1 MGDKKKKRVVKD
13 ENFIC
18 IFGWMVDPDKLNLSG
33 MELNIYAIIYGF
45 SQTQDQYFTG
55 SLQYLIEWT
64 NSSRRAVINN
74 LNSLVDKGLII
85 KEEVSYN
92 KYRYKAVVQNVH
104 HENDGAECAPDGAEN
119 APDNAK
125 NGAECAPDGAE
136 CAPNNIDNNINIY
149 SSNKRENKTT
159 QIKHKYGEYQNVL
172 LKDNELKTLVVIYGQ
187 EKIDACIKELDEY
200 IEMKGYK
207 AKSHYLAI
215 RKWVIDRVEEIE
227 KKKSLQNSEAK
238 KTQFNNFSQRHDT
251 DFDALE
257 KKMTGGTG

>member
-18 IFGWMVDPDKLNLSG
+18 TFGWMVNPDKLNLSG
-33 MELNIYAIIYGF
+33 MELSIYAIIYGF

-104 HENDGAECAPDGAEN
+104 HENDGAECAPDGAES
-119 APDNAK
+119 
-125 NGAECAPDGAE
+125 
-136 CAPNNIDNNINIY
+136 APNNIDNNINIY
-149 SSNKRENKTT
+149 SSNKREHKTT

-187 EKIDACIKELDEY
+187 EKTDACIKELDEY

-227 KKKSLQNSEAK
+227 KKKSSQNSGAK
-238 KTQFNNFSQRHDT
+238 KTQFNNFSQRDQ
-251 DFDALE
+251 DLSELE
-257 KKMTGGTG
+257 RKMLGG

>member
-13 ENFIC
+13 ENFFVT
-18 IFGWMVDPDKLNLSG
+18 FGWMTNPDGLNLSG
-33 MELNIYAIIYGF
+33 MQEKLYAIIYGF
-45 SQTQDQYFTG
+45 SQTGRNCYDG
-55 SLQYLIEWT
+55 SLQYLADWT
-64 NSSRRAVINN
+64 NSTERSVINN
-74 LNSLVDKGLII
+74 LNALVKKGLLEKI
-85 KEEVSYN
+85 EVAYN
-92 KYRYKAVVQNVH
+92 KYQYKAVVKKFHDANF
-104 HENDGAECAPDGAEN
+104 DGEKISPDGEKISSS
-119 APDNAK
+119 DGEK
-125 NGAECAPDGAE
+125 ISPDGE
-136 CAPNNIDNNINIY
+136 KISPNNIDILKTNN

-187 EKIDACIKELDEY
+187 EKTDACIKELDEY

-227 KKKSLQNSEAK
+227 KKKSSQNSGAK